1 MTIRAECKE
10 REDGTQNYSSK
21 LLHHLSPFS
30 QNFRFG
36 SSWSGM
42 FPLTHVIASK
52 FGAYD
57 STIEGTTTSADG
69 IAGIFKWVP
78 DS

>member
-1 MTIRAECKE
+1 
-10 REDGTQNYSSK
+10 
-21 LLHHLSPFS
+21 
-30 QNFRFG
+30 
-36 SSWSGM
+36 M

-69 IAGIFKWVP
+69 IAGILKWVP
-78 DS
+78 IPRVSKVRGGDFRRSDLAQMI